1 LALVDEFM
9 KAHPQSF
16 YTRFAWK
23 LKDVLRIKA
32 GARP

>member
-1 LALVDEFM
+1 M

-16 YTRFAWK
+16 YTQFAWK
-23 LKDVLRIKA
+23 LKDVLRSKA